1 MALTEDALIEIP
13 PELIESFGGLITILK
28 ALGWMVVFYILFNVI
43 NALINKRKQ
52 KQLEQLGSD
61 VKEIKEILKRKKKT

>member
-1 MALTEDALIEIP
+1 MALTEDALIKIP

-28 ALGWMVVFYILFNVI
+28 ALGWMVIFYILFNVI

>member
-28 ALGWMVVFYILFNVI
+28 ALGWMVIFYILFNVI

>member
-1 MALTEDALIEIP
+1 MALTGDALIEIP
-13 PELIESFGGLITILK
+13 QELVESFGGLITILK
-28 ALGWMVVFYILFNVI
+28 AWGWIVIFYIIFNII